1 MKSSIKN
8 QLKERLLQDIQTISN
23 MNIIDKLTAK
33 EAIIDPVLLKEEDW
47 ASTILQKLKKEDIQ
61 TCIVVNKNK
70 NFVWEISVED
80 IIKLFIENIKKEPLT
95 KYLNRWYKKN
105 IIHKTA
111 WELCNRH
118 NNSLKE
124 DSNINQVIKLIYK
137 KWFNYIPITNK
148 QNKVIWVITPSSLIN
163 LLKDY

>member
-8 QLKERLLQDIQTISN
+8 QLKKRSLEDIKTISS
-23 MNIIDKLTAK
+23 MNVIDKLKAK
-33 EAIIDPVLLKEEDW
+33 DAIIAPVFLKEEDG
-47 ASTILQKLKKEDIQ
+47 ALNILQKLKKEDIQ
-61 TCIVVNKNK
+61 TCIVVNENI
-70 NFVWEISVED
+70 NFIWEISVED

-137 KWFNYIPITNK
+137 KWFNYIPIVDEQK
-148 QNKVIWVITPSSLIN
+148 KVIWVVTPSSLIN